1 MREPVGE
8 VSAPRSSG
16 REYSRCVN
24 QTVWSSLAEGA
35 SEWASETTEG
45 WKGLQ
50 HQSRRLCSNAPSHQA
65 SLVSLAPASTPFA
78 LSLSCLHTDGAS
90 FPGCPPSHDQTNPSQ
105 LWYPG
110 GARRPP
116 RGACPAHHSSTQT
129 WISLPQPATQLHSSF
144 INPTVLEAFGFMNAL
159 HS

>member
-24 QTVWSSLAEGA
+24 QTVWSSLAEGT
-35 SEWASETTEG
+35 SESASETTEG

-90 FPGCPPSHDQTNPSQ
+90 FPGALPLMTKPTHLNFGTQVGLDVHHEE
-105 LWYPG
+105 
-110 GARRPP
+110 
-116 RGACPAHHSSTQT
+116 PALHTTVQHKLGFL
-129 WISLPQPATQLHSSF
+129 SLSLLPNSILHSLTQQFSR
-144 INPTVLEAFGFMNAL
+144 LLA
-159 HS
+159 S